1 MDERARIDT
10 PPSVDPASP
19 AASGLVVPVS
29 VRRVSLSALAAGAVV
44 GLVALITLVV
54 VGLLG
59 ASAMSPVANPTR
71 PVTPEGEVSDVARAL
86 VEPGP
91 VVTDAAHGREDAVR
105 ALVGRAEMSR
115 GEAERTVADWEKIY
129 SASEPAP
136 GVIERHSV
144 EPAEQ
149 ARGAGTWVAIW
160 AFVGLL
166 AGAAALALA
175 GVSRRDT
182 KRYSLA

>member
-1 MDERARIDT
+1 
-10 PPSVDPASP
+10 
-19 AASGLVVPVS
+19 LVVPV
-29 VRRVSLSALAAGAVV
+29 RRISLSALAAGAVV

-59 ASAMSPVANPTR
+59 ASAMNPVANPTR

-86 VEPGP
+86 IEPGP
-91 VVTDAAHGREDAVR
+91 VVTDAAHGREDVVS

-115 GEAERTVADWEKIY
+115 GEAERTVADWERIY
-129 SASEPAP
+129 SASDPVPAA
-136 GVIERHSV
+136 VIERHSV

-166 AGAAALALA
+166 ASAAALALA
-175 GVSRRDT
+175 GVPRRET
-182 KRYSLA
+182 NRYSIA